1 MSKEK
6 AHNNNSKVETKYIY
20 LRIQSI
26 LDGEFDG
33 NMANDLSRL
42 MDELADNYFVD
53 TNKKIG
59 EDIDAIDKHS

>member
-1 MSKEK
+1 MS
-6 AHNNNSKVETKYIY
+6 NSTVETKYIY

-26 LDGEFDG
+26 LDGYCDG
-33 NMANDLSRL
+33 NVANDLSRL

-59 EDIDAIDKHS
+59 ADIDAIDKHS

>member
-33 NMANDLSRL
+33 DMANDLSRL
-42 MDELADNYFVD
+42 LDELADNYFVD

-59 EDIDAIDKHS
+59 ADIDAIDKHS